1 MFSKAN
7 NNRTLKI
14 NFLKELD
21 FLLLGQLLLMCL
33 FSVGILYSTALGK
46 FEPWALK
53 QIITLAIFIPAIFL
67 LASLE
72 FKIIYN
78 YAYVIYGV
86 AFFFLIL
93 AAIFGHKAMG
103 AQRWLRIGII
113 NFQPSELMKIGLI
126 LALAR
131 YYHDLHTNEIGKI
144 RSLGLPLLLTIAPSL
159 LVLKQPNLGTATIL
173 MVIAAVIMF
182 MAGVKLWKFIAV
194 GITGISLLPVVWYM
208 LHDYQRQRVLTF
220 LNPEADPLGSGYN
233 IIQSIIAIGSGG
245 FFGKGFVSGTQS
257 QLSFLPEKQTDF
269 ILSVIAE
276 EFGFLGV
283 AIILALTVGII
294 LSCYKVAFTSSNQF
308 FRLITAGVA
317 TSFAFHA
324 IINAGMI
331 AGLLPVVGMPYPL
344 LSYGGSSLAAFLIG
358 FGLVLNPKLCK
369 RNG

>member
-1 MFSKAN
+1 MFSKSDDS
-7 NNRTLKI
+7 RI
-14 NFLKELD
+14 NFLKEMD
-21 FLLLGQLLLMCL
+21 YVLLAQILAMCIS
-33 FSVGILYSTALGK
+33 SVAMLYSAALGSID
-46 FEPWALK
+46 PWAFK
-53 QIITLAIFIPAIFL
+53 QAITLCIFAPIIFL
-67 LASLE
+67 IASLE
-72 FKIIYN
+72 FKTVYT
-78 YAYVIYGV
+78 YAYVVYGI
-86 AFFFLIL
+86 AFFFLVL

-103 AQRWLRIGII
+103 AQRWLRVGVI

-144 RSLGLPLLLTIAPSL
+144 RSLLPPLLLSILPAL
-159 LVLKQPNLGTATIL
+159 LVLKQPNLGTASIL
-173 MVIAAVIMF
+173 IVIAAVILF
-182 MAGVKLWKFIAV
+182 ASGVKLWKFAFV
-194 GITGISLLPVVWYM
+194 GISAILLMPAVWYM

-245 FFGKGFVSGTQS
+245 FFGKGFIEGTQS
-257 QLSFLPEKQTDF
+257 QLNFLPEKQTDF

-276 EFGFLGV
+276 EFGFFGV
-283 AIILALTVGII
+283 ATMLVLTLGII
-294 LSCYKVAFTSSNQF
+294 FSCYKKAFTANNQF
-308 FRLITAGVA
+308 FRLIAIGVA

-358 FGLVLNPKLCK
+358 FGLVLNTKL
-369 RNG
+369 RNQSS